1 MQQLLIRSENCFG
14 KIKLNHMA
22 KQHNYTDRVLLK
34 LRRTYRKDEV
44 VAALNKALSERE
56 IEVGMLNAEIDHL
69 KAELQNKVKIK
80 GFKQRALEEARKE
93 ELYQRLEEEKK
104 SYSRQLATS
113 RANNAKLVTKLLAF
127 ESMLKKVA

>member
-1 MQQLLIRSENCFG
+1 
-14 KIKLNHMA
+14 MA